1 MLDEK
6 SFTAVYIGQWLKEDL
21 SSLFSEAQVL
31 DKKDFIAFYIV
42 SSQDDPEPDPYQD
55 LRAAEAEP
63 EPDEPL
69 DLCQTEEDWPI
80 AEYTFGEA

>member
-42 SSQDDPEPDPYQD
+42 SSQDDLDPDPYQD
-55 LRAAEAEP
+55 LRAIEAEP
-63 EPDEPL
+63 EPDEPV
-69 DLCQTEEDWPI
+69 DLCQTEGDWPI
-80 AEYTFGEA
+80 TKYTFGED